1 MVAEEVGLPLSGVT
15 VATGDTETAPFSII
29 TAGSMTTRSMGKAV
43 YRACQDVK
51 EQICRRGAAKLGVER
66 DEVEYAAGRVCLRKT
81 PKEVVSISDLVKE
94 DYMSPFAGPITGTG
108 AGEMMAEGTP
118 VFAVQVTDVELDGET
133 GKVTVLS
140 SVVGQDTGVAVNP
153 TLVEG
158 QMQGAVAQGI
168 GWALF
173 EGYLFR
179 DGVMENATFLD
190 YRMPTA
196 ADVPPIETL
205 LVEVNS
211 GVEPYGIRGV
221 GEPPIVPGPAAM
233 ANAIMSATGVRLK
246 ELPMTPEAILNAL
259 KSKGK

>member
-1 MVAEEVGLPLSGVT
+1 
-15 VATGDTETAPFSII
+15 
-29 TAGSMTTRSMGKAV
+29 
-43 YRACQDVK
+43 
-51 EQICRRGAAKLGVER
+51 
-66 DEVEYAAGRVCLRKT
+66 
-81 PKEVVSISDLVKE
+81 
-94 DYMSPFAGPITGTG
+94 
-108 AGEMMAEGTP
+108 
-118 VFAVQVTDVELDGET
+118 
-133 GKVTVLS
+133 VLS
-140 SVVGQDTGVAVNP
+140 SVVGQDAGVAVNP

-173 EGYLFR
+173 EEYLFH
-179 DGVMENATFLD
+179 DGVMENATFHD

-205 LVEVNS
+205 LVEVDS
-211 GVEPYGIRGV
+211 GAEPYGIRGV

>member
-1 MVAEEVGLPLSGVT
+1 MSARIRAWQSTRRSWRGRCRVPSHRALDG
-15 VATGDTETAPFSII
+15 PFSKD
-29 TAGSMTTRSMGKAV
+29 T
-43 YRACQDVK
+43 
-51 EQICRRGAAKLGVER
+51 
-66 DEVEYAAGRVCLRKT
+66 
-81 PKEVVSISDLVKE
+81 
-94 DYMSPFAGPITGTG
+94 
-108 AGEMMAEGTP
+108 
-118 VFAVQVTDVELDGET
+118 
-133 GKVTVLS
+133 S
-140 SVVGQDTGVAVNP
+140 S
-153 TLVEG
+153 
-158 QMQGAVAQGI
+158 
-168 GWALF
+168 
-173 EGYLFR
+173 